1 METLQEPI
9 TALPDVPRCPLCG
22 GTMERTTDSQ
32 GRTLWLCDACW
43 IWMDDEELDLEGL
56 RAIARCE
63 DGYRSDH

>member
-43 IWMDDEELDLEGL
+43 IWMDDQELARGTPWR
-56 RAIARCE
+56 RAHQE
-63 DGYRSDH
+63 PL